1 MTLEDT
7 AARIRL
13 LVLDVDGVMTDGR
26 LYLNGRGEE
35 IKVFDVRDGYGLK
48 RVLDAGIEVAIIT
61 GRSSEAVE
69 RRARELGI
77 TEVHQG
83 VGGKG
88 PFLDELLRSRSLE
101 PASVCCVGDDI
112 PDLPLLERA
121 GLPVAVADAAVE
133 VRDAAALITKRRGGR
148 GAVREVC
155 ELILAARGLWP

>member
-26 LYLNGRGEE
+26 IYLNGRGEE
-35 IKVFDVRDGYGLK
+35 TKAFDVRDGYGIK

-77 TEVHQG
+77 AEVHQG
-83 VGGKG
+83 VGSKE
-88 PFLDELLRSRSLE
+88 PLLDELLRRRNLE
-101 PASVCCVGDDI
+101 PAAVCCVGDDL
-112 PDLPLLERA
+112 DRKSTRLNSSHYS
-121 GLPVAVADAAVE
+121 
-133 VRDAAALITKRRGGR
+133 
-148 GAVREVC
+148 
-155 ELILAARGLWP
+155 